1 MEGVCSAQVHAQNK
15 HSGDDRDAMKKNIF
29 CLALGAMLFALC
41 FSAEAQEPKVY
52 CVGETHIQGR
62 LLAELCEFSMAD
74 LQSKSL
80 SLSGWLI
87 LMREVFMI
95 DVEKALL
102 DPGLVFKTPGEVV
115 ANNEL
120 TRAQKIEILRRWE
133 YDVRELQVAD
143 EEGMQGPEPVT
154 DRKSVV

>member
-1 MEGVCSAQVHAQNK
+1 
-15 HSGDDRDAMKKNIF
+15 
-29 CLALGAMLFALC
+29 
-41 FSAEAQEPKVY
+41 
-52 CVGETHIQGR
+52 
-62 LLAELCEFSMAD
+62 
-74 LQSKSL
+74 
-80 SLSGWLI
+80 
-87 LMREVFMI
+87 MREVFMI

-102 DPGLVFKTPGEVV
+102 DPGLVFKTPGEVL

-154 DRKSVV
+154 LDAVLDTLRTLGAPEDTEHSAPTKQGGS